1 MHGLEN
7 QGFYNEH
14 IRGAL
19 DESVGSSGIR
29 GVLLNANEEEYASY
43 NDCQKEEEIEEEEIE
58 GMQLFTVDLNGLI
71 LSRLLVRV
79 TTSPRRYAHLFLQR
93 VAPAKA

>member
-1 MHGLEN
+1 MGSRTRAFTMSISEVPWTSQWVRRALE
-7 QGFYNEH
+7 
-14 IRGAL
+14 
-19 DESVGSSGIR
+19 

-43 NDCQKEEEIEEEEIE
+43 TDCQKEEEIEEEEIE